1 MRTKTSP
8 RFGTYLFVFDLR
20 ETDLYKEFLK
30 LINNTIMHSVL
41 TNCMTLFGSRG
52 CLLIPDK
59 EHIKTRVTR
68 YLTIIP
74 RARAGYEM
82 VNSQRGP

>member
-30 LINNTIMHSVL
+30 LINNTIIHWVINQL
-41 TNCMTLFGSRG
+41 YD
-52 CLLIPDK
+52 LIW
-59 EHIKTRVTR
+59 VTWM
-68 YLTIIP
+68 LIDT
-74 RARAGYEM
+74 
-82 VNSQRGP
+82 